1 METGLMDIH
10 HLTNC
15 RRHLAA
21 MEIALKQAK
30 DEYEQVKAYRERKAI
45 GELNG
50 SAGKNE
56 EERRRNLAV
65 ALAEDV
71 VYQEALGQLRDAEA
85 NVTTAQAELE
95 IANDQRRAEEWGIRL
110 QMTITLD
117 RQRIFPDSSDDL
129 EMAQAAI
136 DEAVAEPVYQ
146 SISGELASARSYTVS
161 TTYSR
166 GAEPK
171 TVINLKK
178 AEQEINE
185 LYS

>member
-1 METGLMDIH
+1 METGVKDLH
-10 HLTNC
+10 HLTAC
-15 RRHLAA
+15 RRHLVA

-30 DEYEQVKAYRERKAI
+30 DEYDQVRAYRERKVIA
-45 GELNG
+45 ELNG

-71 VYQEALGQLRDAEA
+71 V
-85 NVTTAQAELE
+85 
-95 IANDQRRAEEWGIRL
+95 RRAEEWGIRL